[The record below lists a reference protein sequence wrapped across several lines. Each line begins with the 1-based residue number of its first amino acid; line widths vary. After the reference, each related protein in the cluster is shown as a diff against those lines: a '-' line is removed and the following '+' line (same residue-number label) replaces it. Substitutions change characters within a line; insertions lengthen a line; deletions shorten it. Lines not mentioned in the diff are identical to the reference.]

1 MAAKKSCGIEELKK
15 QIKDGNLDK
24 LYLFYGEE
32 DYLKEYYIE
41 KIKEAVPHNGFPEF
55 NHLIF
60 NGKLPFS
67 EYDDAWESFPMMS
80 DRKLIIIKD
89 CEIVKAGKGE
99 VSTEEKKAFWSEKLN
114 RLSDDTV
121 VVFNEVSADKR
132 SVLYKEISKKGTVIE
147 FSYLSDTD
155 LISWVI
161 RESLN
166 KKKKISK
173 ENATYLVSRVDMGLS
188 NLMNELNK
196 LFDFCNEE
204 ILRSDID
211 RVVSKSL
218 NVITFDLT
226 EAIMKGDT
234 KRAVSVLNDIK
245 NNTNDSSF
253 AILYLMLST
262 FEKILHAKLL
272 SGKSNQEI
280 ASEISV
286 APFFVKKY
294 IDCAKAFET
303 ETLVK
308 IVNRVS
314 EIDFDI
320 KEGRI
325 NEWTALYEYV
335 TECLYYQ
342 RRG

>member
-1 MAAKKSCGIEELKK
+1 MAAKKTTGLEELKK
-15 QIKDGNLDK
+15 QIKDKNLDK

-55 NHLIF
+55 NHLFF

-80 DRKLIIIKD
+80 DKKLIIIKD
-89 CEIVKAGKGE
+89 CEITRPGKGE
-99 VSTEEKKAFWSEKLN
+99 YSTEEKKAFWTEKLN

-121 VVFNEVSADKR
+121 VVFNEASADKR
-132 SVLYKEISKKGTVIE
+132 SILYKEISKKGTVIE
-147 FSYLSDTD
+147 FPYMSDTD
-155 LISWVI
+155 LVSLVI

-166 KKKKISK
+166 KKRKFSK
-173 ENATYLVSRVDMGLS
+173 DNAAYLVSRVDPGLS

-196 LFDFCNEE
+196 LFDFCAEE

-234 KRAVSVLNDIK
+234 QKAMSVLNDIK

-253 AILYLMLST
+253 AILYLLLST

-272 SGKSNQEI
+272 SGKSNSEI
-280 ASEISV
+280 ASELSV

-294 IDCAKAFET
+294 VDSAKAFKE
-303 ETLVK
+303 ETLTK

-342 RRG
+342 NK

>member
-1 MAAKKSCGIEELKK
+1 MAAKKANGIEELKK
-15 QIKDGNLDK
+15 QIKDDALSK

-41 KIKEAVPHNGFPEF
+41 KIKEKVPHNGFPEF
-55 NHLIF
+55 NHIII
-60 NGKLPFS
+60 NGKVPFS
-67 EYDDAWESFPMMS
+67 DYDDAWESFPMMS

-89 CEIVKAGKGE
+89 SEITKSGRGE
-99 VSTEEKKAFWSEKLN
+99 YSTEEKKAFWSEKLN

-121 VVFNEVSADKR
+121 VIFNDASADKR
-132 SVLYKEISKKGTVIE
+132 STLYKEISKKGTVIE
-147 FSYLSDTD
+147 FSYMSDTD
-155 LISWVI
+155 LVSYVI
-161 RESLN
+161 RETLD

-173 ENATYLVSRVDMGLS
+173 ENAAYLVSRVDPGLS
-188 NLMNELNK
+188 NLLNELNK
-196 LFDFCNEE
+196 LFDFCGEE
-204 ILRSDID
+204 ILRSDIE

-226 EAIMKGDT
+226 EAIMKGDA
-234 KRAVSVLNDIK
+234 KSAMSVLNDIK
-245 NNTNDSSF
+245 TNTNDSSF
-253 AILYLMLST
+253 AILYLMFAT

-272 SGKSNQEI
+272 AGKSNSEI

-294 IDCAKAFET
+294 IDSANAFSLDS
-303 ETLVK
+303 LVK

-320 KEGRI
+320 KEGKI

-342 RRG
+342 SK